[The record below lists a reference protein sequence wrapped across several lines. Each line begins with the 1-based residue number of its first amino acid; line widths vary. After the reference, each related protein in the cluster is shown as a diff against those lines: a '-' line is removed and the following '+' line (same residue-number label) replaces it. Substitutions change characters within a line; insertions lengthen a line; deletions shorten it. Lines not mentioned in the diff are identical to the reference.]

1 MKKILFIGLPYHSYI
16 GAISHEME
24 LMGYEVT
31 FYPVELR
38 KTWQKVVRTLSN
50 RAYHKELDNFHSRI
64 IEKEQHCQYDYII
77 FLQVHTF
84 SMSNFMRL
92 KKTQHAAKFILY
104 SWDALSQKI
113 DYTPY
118 LQYFDKA
125 YTFDPD
131 DAQRCRIEYL
141 PLFCIREPQ

>member
-1 MKKILFIGLPYHSYI
+1 
-16 GAISHEME
+16 ME

-92 KKTQHAAKFILY
+92 KKDATRCKVHIILMGCPFT
-104 SWDALSQKI
+104 K
-113 DYTPY
+113 
-118 LQYFDKA
+118 K
-125 YTFDPD
+125 
-131 DAQRCRIEYL
+131 
-141 PLFCIREPQ
+141 